1 MRRSL
6 LASTAA
12 TVVAASVAVAAPA
25 HAQIKLGLGGYMQ
38 QYFGYANSDTNVGSS
53 SDAFNGFDVKSNSE

>member
-1 MRRSL
+1 MREKL
-6 LASTAA
+6 LGTTAVTAA
-12 TVVAASVAVAAPA
+12 AVGIAIATPA
-25 HAQIKLGLGGYMQ
+25 HAQVHLGLGGFMQ